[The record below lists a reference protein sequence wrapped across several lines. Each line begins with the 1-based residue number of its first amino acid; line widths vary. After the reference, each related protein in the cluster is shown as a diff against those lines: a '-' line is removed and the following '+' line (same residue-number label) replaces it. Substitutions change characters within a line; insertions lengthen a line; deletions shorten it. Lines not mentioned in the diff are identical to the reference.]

1 MKKSLQDILNDQ
13 AKGIETIDKFGE
25 KVNKIEAKIS

>member
-1 MKKSLQDILNDQ
+1 MKKSLQDILDDK

-25 KVNKIEAKIS
+25 IVNKIEGKVS